1 MLRRLATMIGRSMCR
16 CCFWPHAELAIRVSH
31 AATRFRQ
38 GHATVALCKWQHEAQ
53 GMRHSIP
60 ADDWQPCR
68 ELGSQVRTVRASD
81 VRPIGLRDLEQ
92 ALGMIRPSVS
102 RKQLA
107 AYDAWTRDYGTV

>member
-1 MLRRLATMIGRSMCR
+1 M
-16 CCFWPHAELAIRVSH
+16 
-31 AATRFRQ
+31 
-38 GHATVALCKWQHEAQ
+38 
-53 GMRHSIP
+53 
-60 ADDWQPCR
+60 
-68 ELGSQVRTVRASD
+68 RASD